1 MSNNIHIKVYLWD
14 EEIGR
19 LAWDETCR
27 TVFFLFNP
35 KYTKNRPDLSSI
47 SFSVKNRPPLLP
59 IYPEEG
65 KIYKQL
71 PAFLADS
78 LSDIW
83 GSQFIQWCKENH
95 IRKSDITP
103 LERLAYAGRT
113 GMGALEFVPEFFLRD
128 SKDTKTASLEALSE
142 KAYKERDALQI
153 GKVGEA
159 TIETLRHFGSPLD
172 PDGRGKIVVDVDK
185 DTGYIVSGQT
195 GMHKN
200 HFHFILKFGCK
211 EVSSAEIEMTY
222 YAMCLA
228 AGIEMMD
235 SRLVVI
241 DGTKHFLTM
250 RFDRKNG
257 QKLHMQTLAAMDP
270 SIHSYEGLLSLC
282 RKLSL
287 PEKDYQELFR
297 RMVFNILAN
306 NTDDHTRNFSFIREK
321 EGPWRLSPAYDMN
334 YIFYK
339 NICMKNHIL
348 SALSNINQE
357 NQMTKHAKDIID
369 GKLLGNTNH
378 CLSVRGK
385 YSDFNKEDLL
395 VFADENGIRSAEIII
410 KQVTNALM
418 NFRILAEKY
427 EVKPYWAG
435 RIDDTLRM
443 HLFNFRELIY
453 DIKFSYIDQD
463 SNVIRDAQILSMDNG
478 AYLMRAMVNG
488 ILIKKI
494 IPINVPL
501 NIILSEK
508 GVTRMTEKEMHDL
521 VMDEL
526 MVFAKNNIA
535 VRKASELLRN
545 LARCANEYVHT
556 GQGFLCLLDLFNKTH
571 LHIIANNKFSG
582 FSESELLHNT
592 TTDLIMSLEGL
603 LNESEKEELK
613 YEIEN
618 SLGIN

>member
-200 HFHFILKFGCK
+200 HCK
-211 EVSSAEIEMTY
+211 
-222 YAMCLA
+222 
-228 AGIEMMD
+228 
-235 SRLVVI
+235 RL
-241 DGTKHFLTM
+241 
-250 RFDRKNG
+250 
-257 QKLHMQTLAAMDP
+257 
-270 SIHSYEGLLSLC
+270 
-282 RKLSL
+282 
-287 PEKDYQELFR
+287 
-297 RMVFNILAN
+297 
-306 NTDDHTRNFSFIREK
+306 
-321 EGPWRLSPAYDMN
+321 
-334 YIFYK
+334 
-339 NICMKNHIL
+339 
-348 SALSNINQE
+348 
-357 NQMTKHAKDIID
+357 
-369 GKLLGNTNH
+369 
-378 CLSVRGK
+378 
-385 YSDFNKEDLL
+385 
-395 VFADENGIRSAEIII
+395 
-410 KQVTNALM
+410 
-418 NFRILAEKY
+418 
-427 EVKPYWAG
+427 
-435 RIDDTLRM
+435 
-443 HLFNFRELIY
+443 
-453 DIKFSYIDQD
+453 
-463 SNVIRDAQILSMDNG
+463 
-478 AYLMRAMVNG
+478 
-488 ILIKKI
+488 
-494 IPINVPL
+494 
-501 NIILSEK
+501 
-508 GVTRMTEKEMHDL
+508 
-521 VMDEL
+521 
-526 MVFAKNNIA
+526 
-535 VRKASELLRN
+535 
-545 LARCANEYVHT
+545 
-556 GQGFLCLLDLFNKTH
+556 
-571 LHIIANNKFSG
+571 
-582 FSESELLHNT
+582 
-592 TTDLIMSLEGL
+592 
-603 LNESEKEELK
+603 
-613 YEIEN
+613 
-618 SLGIN
+618 